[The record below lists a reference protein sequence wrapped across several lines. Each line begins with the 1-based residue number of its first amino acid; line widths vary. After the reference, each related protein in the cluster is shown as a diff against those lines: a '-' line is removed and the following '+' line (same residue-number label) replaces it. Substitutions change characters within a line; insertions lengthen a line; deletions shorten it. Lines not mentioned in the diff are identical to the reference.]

1 MRIDATGLH
10 YRQLNDTIKAAI
22 AQGETEFDLVNVVG
36 HRYIGC
42 GIAAP
47 VTIRIEGI
55 PGNDLAAFMDG
66 PQIYCSG
73 NGQDGIGN
81 TMNDGLV
88 VISGHAGDVMG
99 YSMRGGRI
107 FIRGNAGYR
116 IGINMKSYQGREPEV
131 VIGGRVRDFCGE
143 YLAGGKLVVLGLDLP
158 PGEPIVGRYCATGMH
173 GGRMY
178 IRGEVPPDRVRKGV
192 AVEEADDEDK
202 ETLRGVLAPYCDQF
216 GLNLDELL
224 AAPFTRILSQT
235 TRPYGQLYA
244 Y

>member
-143 YLAGGKLVVLGLDLP
+143 VATAPPECTAGACTSAAKFPRTVSGRALRWKRRMTRTRRPFAASWPHTVTSLA
-158 PGEPIVGRYCATGMH
+158 
-173 GGRMY
+173 
-178 IRGEVPPDRVRKGV
+178 
-192 AVEEADDEDK
+192 
-202 ETLRGVLAPYCDQF
+202 
-216 GLNLDELL
+216 
-224 AAPFTRILSQT
+224 
-235 TRPYGQLYA
+235 
-244 Y
+244 